1 MRKCLLLVVVIC
13 VCALPLI
20 AQENAPRVEV
30 FAGYQFSHIPGYNAN
45 GWNASSAFNFN
56 NWLGVAAD
64 FSGAYKT
71 VSGVDV
77 RNHTFMFGPVVSYRK
92 HETVTPFVHALFGAD
107 RLSASLSGVGSGA
120 TNGFAMAMG
129 GGADVTLTRSFA
141 VRVIQADWVYLRFSG
156 VGESKNARVSTG
168 IVLRF

>member
-1 MRKCLLLVVVIC
+1 MFKYLVLAVAVC
-13 VCALPLI
+13 VCVLPLV

-45 GWNASSAFNFN
+45 GWNASSAFNLN
-56 NWLGVAAD
+56 NWFGVAAD

-77 RNHTFMFGPVVSYRK
+77 QNHTFLFGPVVSYRK
-92 HETVTPFVHALFGAD
+92 HETVTPFFHALFGAD
-107 RLSASLSGVGSGA
+107 RLSASLSGVGSGS

-129 GGADVTLTRSFA
+129 GGTDVKISRSFA
-141 VRVIQADWVYLRFSG
+141 IRLFQADWVYLRFSG